1 MTNIFTVEFLP
12 SGVCGT
18 SSGERSLLEISR
30 GVGLMIESICG
41 GHGLCRS
48 CAVRIEGNLP
58 PPSEAESAVFTTEEL
73 ASGWR
78 RACQCHPIGS
88 CKVHVSPRTT
98 CAQFSMGKEVAGS
111 VAIAEPILQR
121 ATEQFWYR
129 GMRRVGPVAAP
140 GPFGLAVDLGTTN
153 IAAALVDLVEGE
165 IVGSATKTNPQVAFG
180 ADVIS
185 RLEYALR
192 GEVQTRE
199 LQLAAISA
207 VAELAR
213 GLTGESPAAIAEIA
227 VVGNTV
233 VQHLLLGL
241 PIESLVRAPYE
252 PAVLHALEIPA
263 ENLGLLCAPGA
274 VLYCA
279 PSVAGF
285 VGGDH
290 LSALLDVAAKY
301 PNGRWAMLDIGTNT
315 EIALQVDDKIACVS
329 CASGPAFEGG
339 KLICG
344 MRAGPGAVDRVTI
357 KETVELSTIEHTPP
371 IGICG
376 SGVLSVVGSLK
387 RAGLVDA
394 RGRMQLGHP
403 SIRERDATREIV
415 LRDDGTQGVLPVV
428 FTQSDVRAV
437 QLAKAAIR
445 TGLETL
451 LEDAGIEARDLDR
464 IVIAGAFGTFVDIED
479 VFAIG
484 LLPDIPR
491 DRVVQV
497 GNAAGAGVCRLV
509 ACASARREVDALAK
523 GVRYLELA
531 KEPSFQKTFIAR
543 SAL

>member
-1 MTNIFTVEFLP
+1 MTDAFTVEFLP
-12 SGVCGT
+12 SGLRGT
-18 SSGERSLLEISR
+18 SSGERSLLELSR
-30 GVGLMIESICG
+30 SVGLMIESSCG
-41 GHGLCRS
+41 GHGICRS
-48 CAVRIEGNLP
+48 CAVRVEGDVP
-58 PPSEAESAVFTTEEL
+58 PPVTSESDVFTIEEL

-88 CKVHVSPRTT
+88 CKVHVPPRTAGT
-98 CAQFSMGKEVAGS
+98 QFSIGKDVTGS

-121 ATEQFWYR
+121 AMDHFWYR
-129 GMRRVGPVAAP
+129 GTRMVGPVADP

-153 IAAALVDLVEGE
+153 IAAALVDLVEGKV
-165 IVGSATKTNPQVAFG
+165 VGSATRDNPQGTFG
-180 ADVIS
+180 ADIIS
-185 RLEYALR
+185 RLEYAMR
-192 GEVQTRE
+192 GEAQARE
-199 LQLAAISA
+199 LQHAPVSAI
-207 VAELAR
+207 AELALV
-213 GLTGESPAAIAEIA
+213 LTGKNPAAIAEIA

-233 VQHLLLGL
+233 MQHLFLGL
-241 PIESLVRAPYE
+241 NVDSLVCVPFE

-263 ENLGLLCAPGA
+263 GNLGLPCAPGA
-274 VLYCA
+274 AVYCA

-290 LSALLDVAAKY
+290 LSALLDVADKY
-301 PNGRWAMLDIGTNT
+301 PKSRWAMLDIGTNT
-315 EIALQVDDKIACVS
+315 EIALCKDSKITCVS

-339 KLICG
+339 KLMWG
-344 MRAGPGAVDRVTI
+344 MRAAPGAIDRVAI
-357 KETVELSTIEHTPP
+357 HDKVELSTIGNIEP

-376 SGVLSVVGSLK
+376 SGVLSVVASLR

-394 RGRMQLGHP
+394 RGRIQLGHP
-403 SIRERDATREIV
+403 TVRERDGTREVV
-415 LRDDGTQGVLPVV
+415 LRDDGISGVLPVV

-445 TGLETL
+445 TGLDTL
-451 LEDAGIEARDLDR
+451 LNDAAVEVRDLDR

-523 GVRYLELA
+523 GIRYVELA